1 MAAKHAQSPRGRWS
15 AASHEQRSGLIID
28 TAIDIL
34 RRHKLK
40 AVTMRRVANKLGVGA
55 MTLYTYVEGQQGLY
69 RQMTRRGFEML
80 RETCDRSSTLGT
92 PEEWRGGSKS
102 YLRFAL
108 EHPRLY
114 ELMFSTPVSEGGADD
129 QIMQGGFRP
138 LLEKTRDFLE
148 ARGVKGKDLDRAT
161 MDAGR
166 FWIALHGLATL
177 AIAGRLN
184 VIGGNIDDLLDDIIK
199 HNAPK

>member
-1 MAAKHAQSPRGRWS
+1 
-15 AASHEQRSGLIID
+15 
-28 TAIDIL
+28 
-34 RRHKLK
+34 
-40 AVTMRRVANKLGVGA
+40 
-55 MTLYTYVEGQQGLY
+55 
-69 RQMTRRGFEML
+69 ML
-80 RETCDRSSTLGT
+80 RESCDRSSTLGT

-138 LLEKTRDFLE
+138 LQEKTRVFLE

-161 MDAGR
+161 MEAGR